1 MKILVVI
8 PARGG
13 SKGIPLKNIYPIK
26 GKPLLEYAI
35 ESMIESGVDCTIAVS
50 TDSQKIADVAGKYSE
65 VVVISRPNDI
75 SGDKASTESAL
86 IHALDYMES
95 EYGKTYDYI
104 VTLPATSPLRK
115 PETIADFI
123 SEYDKVR
130 DKYDA
135 QLTLHASYSD
145 YWVKKDGGFERL
157 YKNAPRR
164 RQERDPIY
172 IENSAIYITKVASL
186 REAGIVLGFNP
197 TGYVIDEVEGLDI
210 NEERDIKVVESYI
223 E

>member
-13 SKGIPLKNIYPIK
+13 SKGIPYKNIYPIK

-35 ESMIESGVDCTIAVS
+35 ESMIDSKVDCTIAVS
-50 TDSQKIADVAGKYSE
+50 TDSEKIADVARKYTE
-65 VVVISRPNDI
+65 VVVIKRPDEI

-86 IHALDYMES
+86 IHALDYMEE

-123 SEYDKVR
+123 CEFDKVK
-130 DKYDA
+130 DIYDA

-145 YWVKKDGGFERL
+145 YWVKKDDGFERL

-164 RQERDPIY
+164 RQERQPIY
-172 IENSAIYITKVASL
+172 IENSAIYITKESSL
-186 REAGIVLGFNP
+186 RETNIVLGHNP
-197 TGYVIDEVEGLDI
+197 TGYVIDEVEGIDI
-210 NEERDIKVVESYI
+210 NEARDIKIVESYI
-223 E
+223 